1 MEEREHSDALWEME
15 RKKETA
21 MHNKPQHKNKRTI
34 IHRLQKIACFLFL
47 IGMLNPM
54 KVKAETVGLPIY
66 IETTQA
72 HVVYVGPSTEYAPMG
87 ILEKD
92 TIAIV
97 YALTDNYW
105 YQIYY
110 KGNVGY
116 ISHDNVRLY
125 NGGDGSVTG
134 TKLNLQGK
142 QVIMNMLG
150 DSVTAGEKLS
160 SQSQTYAALLGN
172 KMGATVR
179 NYGLGGSAVA
189 GNHPDRFLDRYV
201 AMDPNANVIFVFGGT
216 NDWGFDTALGT
227 FGDRH
232 QETFYG
238 GLNQLMC
245 GLQQMYPSA
254 DIVFLTPLRRE
265 NDGKKNAY
273 GNTLNQYA
281 QAVIDMAGFYNF
293 RVLDLYTPANLN
305 FASQKS
311 VYMKDGIH
319 PSARA
324 HSILADYIY
333 QQLVTGA

>member
-1 MEEREHSDALWEME
+1 M
-15 RKKETA
+15 
-21 MHNKPQHKNKRTI
+21 
-34 IHRLQKIACFLFL
+34 LFVVGIML
-47 IGMLNPM
+47 IPM
-54 KVKAETVGLPIY
+54 KTHAETVGLPVY
-66 IETTQA
+66 MKTTQS
-72 HVVYVGPSTEYAPMG
+72 HVVYAGPSTAYAPLG
-87 ILEKD
+87 TLEND

-116 ISHDNVRLY
+116 IAHDNVKLY
-125 NGGDGSVTG
+125 TGGDGSITG
-134 TKLNLQGK
+134 TKLDLRGK
-142 QVIMNMLG
+142 QIVMNVLG
-150 DSVTAGEKLS
+150 DSITEGEKLS

-172 KMGATVR
+172 KIGALAVR

-216 NDWGFDTALGT
+216 NDYGFDTPLGT

-254 DIVFLTPLRRE
+254 EIVFLTPLRRE
-265 NDGKKNAY
+265 NDGKKNKY

-293 RVLDLYTPANLN
+293 RVLDLYTPGNLN

-311 VYMKDGIH
+311 VYMRDGIH
-319 PSARA
+319 PSAKA
-324 HSILADYIY
+324 HGILADYIY
-333 QQLVTGA
+333 QQMIIQ